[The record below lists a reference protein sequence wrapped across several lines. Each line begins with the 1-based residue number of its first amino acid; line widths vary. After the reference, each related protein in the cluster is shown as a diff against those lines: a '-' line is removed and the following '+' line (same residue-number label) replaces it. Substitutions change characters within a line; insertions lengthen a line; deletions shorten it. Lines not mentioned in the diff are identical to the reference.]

1 MLSRGYI
8 LRNENG
14 IAVRVSGLDMDL
26 TERKNNENL
35 LLENQRKLQI
45 TQSLACIGNYEIDLI
60 NYSWKA
66 SSSIFEIIGAKI
78 NSINNVNDFLN
89 IVEPS
94 YKDKATEIYKRAF
107 ETKEP
112 FTTEYQII
120 KLDNNEVR
128 WVIDLANFD
137 LDTNGKPIR
146 ILGAIQDITDRKII
160 ENNLNKSEVK
170 YLSLIENMDLGILEV
185 DNEELIL
192 KAYPK
197 FCQMVGYTEQ
207 ELIGKK
213 ATDIFLPKFEVD
225 NFLILLR
232 LEKWVCQTLMKFE
245 CIIEIKKLY
254 M

>member
-1 MLSRGYI
+1 
-8 LRNENG
+8 
-14 IAVRVSGLDMDL
+14 
-26 TERKNNENL
+26 L

-45 TQSLACIGNYEIDLI
+45 TQSLAYIGNYEIDLI

-66 SSSIFEIIGAKI
+66 SSSIFEIIRAKI

-89 IVEPS
+89 LVEPS
-94 YKDKATEIYKRAF
+94 YKDKVTEIYKRAF
-107 ETKEP
+107 ETNEP

-137 LDTNGKPIR
+137 LDSNGKPIR

-170 YLSLIENMDLGILEV
+170 YRSLIENMDLGILEV

-197 FCQMVGYTEQ
+197 FCQMVGYIEQ
-207 ELIGKK
+207 
-213 ATDIFLPKFEVD
+213 
-225 NFLILLR
+225 
-232 LEKWVCQTLMKFE
+232 
-245 CIIEIKKLY
+245 
-254 M
+254 